1 MPSTFRDW
9 LATFRQL
16 HDRAEQNTLAPDQQA
31 AYNHDRPEVLH
42 ALAVIQQLTIQS
54 GQTPRRQPPV
64 SRAVQVE
71 ITGGKA
77 TSHGITLDLSSGGF
91 AMLMDRD
98 PAVGSELSYK
108 LHLPRGAPIV
118 GLARVVDA
126 KQTQGGSS
134 RVASAFIDLT
144 DIDSHRISSFVLS
157 TALTRLSA

>member
-16 HDRAEQNTLAPDQQA
+16 HERAEQNTLPADQQA
-31 AYNHDRPEVLH
+31 AYDNDRPDVLR
-42 ALAVIQQLTIQS
+42 ALAVIQQLTVQP
-54 GQTPRRQPPV
+54 GQIPRRQPRV

-77 TSHGITLDLSSGGF
+77 TSHGITLDLSPGGF

-98 PAVGSELSYK
+98 PAVGSELSYR
-108 LHLPRGAPIV
+108 LHLPRGAPIA

-126 KQTQGGSS
+126 KQSQGGSF
-134 RVASAFIDLT
+134 RVACAFIDLT
-144 DIDSHRISSFVLS
+144 DVDSHRISSFVLS